1 MQIATLFAFIVYFG
15 AMLGVGV
22 YFFTKNKNMEDYFLG
37 GRQLNSWVTALS
49 AQASDMSGWLLMGLP
64 AAAYFAGLSAG
75 WIALGLA
82 IGTYL
87 NWRFVAEPLR
97 KFTAVSG
104 DSITIPQYLQ
114 NRFLSQSKA
123 IRSICALMIAGFFLV
138 YTAAA
143 FSAGAKLFQKVFGLN
158 YVVALTIGAVL
169 IISYTFLGGFLAV
182 CWTDFVQGILML
194 CAIVAIPIAVLWV
207 SPDLTVATLF
217 QPEMLIPAGAE
228 GNAPISVISNLAW
241 ALGYFGMPHILVRFM
256 AIESHQKIK
265 KSRRIAM
272 VWVCLSL
279 TAALLIGILG
289 YHYLTGLGITYPNAG
304 AAETI
309 FMDLVIKLTPPL
321 IAGVLLSAILAAIMS
336 TADSQLLV
344 TASAVSNDFYKA
356 TLRPNASEK
365 ETLWVSR
372 IAVLS
377 IALLAYLMAFNP
389 NSTVMGLVSYAWAGF
404 GAAFGP
410 VILLS
415 LCWKR
420 MTTKGAL
427 AGMLTGGVMVF
438 VWESVRFAGETL
450 GGRTGLYSM
459 IPGVILATLAILLVS
474 RLDREPSQAVYDLF
488 HKAKQSETSL
498 P

>member
-64 AAAYFAGLSAG
+64 AAAYFSGLTAG

-97 KFTAVSG
+97 KFTAASG
-104 DSITIPQYLQ
+104 DAITIPQYLQ

-123 IRSICALMIAGFFLV
+123 IRSICALIIAGFFLV

-143 FSAGAKLFQKVFGLN
+143 FSAGAKLFQRVFGLN
-158 YVVALTIGAVL
+158 YPLALTIGAVL

-194 CAIVAIPIAVLWV
+194 CAIVVIPLAVLAI
-207 SPDLTVATLF
+207 SPELTIASLF
-217 QPEMLIPAGAE
+217 QREILIPGGGEPESAVA
-228 GNAPISVISNLAW
+228 IISNLAW

-256 AIESHQKIK
+256 AIESHQKVK

-279 TAALLIGILG
+279 TAALLVGILG
-289 YHYLTGLGITYPNAG
+289 FHYLNELGVSYPDA
-304 AAETI
+304 ATAETI
-309 FMDLVIKLTPPL
+309 FMDLVIKLAPPVV
-321 IAGVLLSAILAAIMS
+321 AGVLLSAILAAIMS

-356 TLRPNASEK
+356 TLRPNASER

-377 IALLAYLMAFNP
+377 IAFLAYLMAFNP
-389 NSTVMGLVSYAWAGF
+389 SNTVMGLVSYAWAGF

-415 LCWKR
+415 LTWKR
-420 MTTKGAL
+420 MTTKGTL
-427 AGMLTGGVMVF
+427 AGMLTGGVVVF

-450 GGRTGLYSM
+450 GTRTGLYSM
-459 IPGVILATLAILLVS
+459 IPGVMLATLAIVVVS
-474 RLDREPSQAVYDLF
+474 RLDREPSSAVYDLF
-488 HKAKQSETSL
+488 DKAKHTTLQ